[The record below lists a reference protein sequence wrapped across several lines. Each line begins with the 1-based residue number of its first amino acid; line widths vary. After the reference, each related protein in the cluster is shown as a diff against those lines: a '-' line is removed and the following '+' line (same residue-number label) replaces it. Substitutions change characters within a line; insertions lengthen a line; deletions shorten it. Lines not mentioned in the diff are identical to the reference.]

1 MSVAN
6 DLTVNEEN
14 VPTTIVVI
22 QRSGH
27 NIVVQDDRSKRY
39 SKEF

>member
-6 DLTVNEEN
+6 DLIVNEEN

-27 NIVVQDDRSKRY
+27 NLVVLYD
-39 SKEF
+39 

>member
-6 DLTVNEEN
+6 DLTENEEN
-14 VPTTIVVI
+14 VPTAIVVI

-27 NIVVQDDRSKRY
+27 NLVVLYD
-39 SKEF
+39 

>member
-27 NIVVQDDRSKRY
+27 NLVVLYD
-39 SKEF
+39 

>member
-6 DLTVNEEN
+6 ALTVNEEN
-14 VPTTIVVI
+14 VPTMIVVI

-27 NIVVQDDRSKRY
+27 NLVVLYD
-39 SKEF
+39 